1 MSDTNQNENQNQAVN
16 LLSVESLINSYTV
29 KLDELQKDSREQ
41 KEMLQSFLDN
51 DQEYLDAAKEAD
63 KLAKIKTLAKQKV
76 LKRSEAQVLVD
87 KLKEISSELREVKTA
102 MSDYLTQY
110 VTLSGSRQIERPD
123 GVLMDIIHSA
133 KLVKK
138 KS

>member
-63 KLAKIKTLAKQKV
+63 KLAKVKTLAKQKV

-110 VTLSGSRQIERPD
+110 VNLSGSRQIERPD
-123 GVLMDIIHSA
+123 GVLMDIVHSA

>member
-16 LLSVESLINSYTV
+16 LLSVESLINSYTI

-41 KEMLQSFLDN
+41 KEMLQTFLDN

-110 VTLSGSRQIERPD
+110 ISLSGSRQIERPD
-123 GVLMDIIHSA
+123 GVLMDIVHSA

>member
-1 MSDTNQNENQNQAVN
+1 MSDTNQNENQAVN
-16 LLSVESLINSYTV
+16 LLSVESLINSYTI

-41 KEMLQSFLDN
+41 KEMLQTFLDN

-110 VTLSGSRQIERPD
+110 ISLSGSRQIERPD
-123 GVLMDIIHSA
+123 GVLMDIVHSA